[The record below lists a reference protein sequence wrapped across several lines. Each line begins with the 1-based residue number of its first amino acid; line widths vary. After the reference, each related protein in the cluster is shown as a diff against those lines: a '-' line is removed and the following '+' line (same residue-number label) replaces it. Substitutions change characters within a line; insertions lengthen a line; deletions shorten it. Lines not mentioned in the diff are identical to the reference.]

1 MLITA
6 RLKLAKKKG
15 RDLRL
20 RIVKIM
26 KKTKKT
32 LPQNKLFI
40 QCRKCEFEDVYG
52 QPFLHSDSI
61 ILIWRELKKTDKRD
75 KYHNL
80 YFTGICGKH
89 FE

>member
-1 MLITA
+1 
-6 RLKLAKKKG
+6 
-15 RDLRL
+15 
-20 RIVKIM
+20 M

-40 QCRKCEFEDVYG
+40 QCRKCEFNDSYG
-52 QPFLHSDSI
+52 KPFLHSDSI
-61 ILIWRELKKTDKRD
+61 NLIWQTLKKIKQDKH
-75 KYHNL
+75 HNL